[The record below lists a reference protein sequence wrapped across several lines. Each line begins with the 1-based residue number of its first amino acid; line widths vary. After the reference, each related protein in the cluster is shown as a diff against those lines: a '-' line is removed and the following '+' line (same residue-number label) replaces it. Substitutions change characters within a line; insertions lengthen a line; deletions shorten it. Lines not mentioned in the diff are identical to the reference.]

1 MLKTRK
7 IVAILALVAIL
18 LAFAAPAVAQRT
30 GMQQGMQQTA
40 QQKSMIPMQSSN
52 KDMMA
57 TMSDMK
63 EASMA
68 ATMMKAAGMDTMMS
82 SGSHTLFVPGDSAMK
97 KMGSGSDLSKIGQM
111 TTDKSMATNVMKG
124 FIMDKSVMPSE
135 MTDGKTL
142 TMMNG
147 KTMTV
152 KNVGGQMTLDGAKIT
167 KAVQTTN
174 GMIYMIDSVPSSMM
188 SMPMMSK

>member
-1 MLKTRK
+1 MVRIRK
-7 IVAILALVAIL
+7 IVAILALAAIL
-18 LAFAAPAVAQRT
+18 VAFTAPAVAQRS

-40 QQKSMIPMQSSN
+40 QKSMIPMQSSN

-63 EASMA
+63 DASMA
-68 ATMMKAAGMDTMMS
+68 ATMMKAAGMNTMMS
-82 SGSHTLFVPGDSAMK
+82 SGTHTLFVPSDSAMK
-97 KMGSGSDLSKIGQM
+97 AAGSGMDMTKIGQM
-111 TTDKSMATNVMKG
+111 ASDKSMATNVMKG
-124 FIMDKSVMPSE
+124 FMMNSMVKPSD

-152 KNVGGQMTLDGAKIT
+152 KNMNGQMTLDGAKIT
-167 KAVQTTN
+167 RAVQTTN
-174 GMIYMIDSVPSSMM
+174 GMIYMMDSMPSSMK